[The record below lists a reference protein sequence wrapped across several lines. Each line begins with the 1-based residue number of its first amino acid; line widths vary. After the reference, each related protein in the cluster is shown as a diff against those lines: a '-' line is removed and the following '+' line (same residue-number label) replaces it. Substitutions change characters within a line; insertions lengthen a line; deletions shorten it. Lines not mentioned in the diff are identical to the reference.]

1 MKSYLLLILQFTC
14 NSLYHCY
21 SVEPLV
27 VVIDLR
33 LAGGSTSTEGFVEVY
48 YSGEWFSVC
57 NTSSSSFGT
66 EEASTVC
73 RQLGYKLLNLTSRYY
88 RTSITTAY
96 IFCSDSWSN
105 LNRCSITTTSCSSL
119 YHPYVQCT
127 SES

>member
-14 NSLYHCY
+14 ISLYHCY

-27 VVIDLR
+27 VDIDLR
-33 LAGGSTSTEGFVEVY
+33 LAGGSTSTEGFVKVY
-48 YSGEWFSVC
+48 YSGEWLSVC
-57 NTSSSSFGT
+57 NTRSSSFGT

-96 IFCSDSWSN
+96 IFCSDRWSN